1 MPASRLV
8 EFMTV
13 LRGAGVPVSTAE
25 TLDALAVAEQLGL
38 EDRARLKAGLSL
50 ALAKTGEDKARFS
63 ECFDRFFHFSRSTG
77 SAGDRGGTGRQGE
90 SVEPLSSPPGETG
103 GEGGGSGGGEPGSRL
118 GRMLMADEQQELA
131 RQMASAMDET
141 GLRRIRVITQKGLY
155 ARRIMQRMGAGEL
168 DGEILSLERSAEP
181 ASVRRARA
189 LREARDALRARV
201 IEEVNRNFLLHA
213 RGYGQELREQAM
225 RSVSLRHLHEFDGV
239 RAQVERMARRLRILH
254 SRRTRSTRRGTPDLR
269 RTIRASI
276 RYGGVPLQLR
286 RRRRRRGKSRVYV
299 ICDVSSSVAP
309 AARFL
314 LLFLQALHE
323 VLPDVRIFAFAS
335 RFGEV
340 TEYFREDDPDR
351 AVTRVMEHFG
361 GSGTDYGAMLED
373 FGALCGGELDRRGT
387 LIILGDARNNELPA
401 RQELLR
407 EMAAR
412 LRQVYWL
419 NPEAQNRW
427 GSGDSVMPQYLPACR
442 RAMSCRNL
450 DQLERFVDELLSAT
464 R

>member
-1 MPASRLV
+1 MPVSRLV

-63 ECFDRFFHFSRSTG
+63 ECFDRFFHFSRSTV
-77 SAGDRGGTGRQGE
+77 AP
-90 SVEPLSSPPGETG
+90 VPGEEDESLNPPPSPG
-103 GEGGGSGGGEPGSRL
+103 GEAAGEGGGSGGQQPASAL
-118 GRMLMADEQQELA
+118 GRMLVADEPEELERRMA
-131 RQMASAMDET
+131 RAMDDA
-141 GLRRIRVITQKGLY
+141 GLRGIRVITQKGLY
-155 ARRIMQRMGAGEL
+155 ARRIMQGLGVEDL
-168 DGEILSLERSAEP
+168 DGEILSLERDARP
-181 ASVRRARA
+181 ASVRRARM

-201 IEEVNRNFLLHA
+201 IEEVNRQFLLHA
-213 RGYGQELREQAM
+213 RSYGQELREQAM
-225 RSVSLRHLHEFDGV
+225 RNVSLRHLHEFDDV

-254 SRRTRSTRRGTPDLR
+254 SRRTRSARRGPPDLR
-269 RTIRASI
+269 RTIGESI
-276 RYGGVPLQLR
+276 RYGGVPLALR
-286 RRRRRRGKSRVYV
+286 HRRRRRGKSRVYV
-299 ICDVSSSVAP
+299 VCDVSRSVAP

-340 TEYFREDDPDR
+340 TDYFRGEDPDR
-351 AVTRVMEHFG
+351 AVARIMTNFG

-373 FGALCGGELDRRGT
+373 FSALCGGELDRRGT
-387 LIILGDARNNELPA
+387 LIVLGDARNNELPA

-419 NPEAQNRW
+419 NPEATNRW
-427 GSGDSVMPQYLPACR
+427 GSGDSVMPLYLPACR

-450 DQLERFVDELLSAT
+450 AQLERFVDELLSAT